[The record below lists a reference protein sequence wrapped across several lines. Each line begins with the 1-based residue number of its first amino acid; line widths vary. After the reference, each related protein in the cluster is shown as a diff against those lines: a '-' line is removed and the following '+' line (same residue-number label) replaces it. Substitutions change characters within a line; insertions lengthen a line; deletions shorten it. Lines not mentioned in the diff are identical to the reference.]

1 MDRNRLRIAIQKSG
15 RLADSSL
22 DLLRSAGLEISGS
35 KDGLFYRVE
44 DLPIDLLLV
53 RDDDIPGLVGDG
65 VAELGIVGLNVH
77 AEYKA
82 SNGGKTPA
90 LPIKPL
96 GFSKCRLAI
105 AVPENRPYESAADLQ
120 GLRIAT
126 SYPGLLRKFL
136 AEAGV
141 EAHIVAMNGSVE
153 VAPRLDIAD
162 VICDLVSTGSTLEAN
177 GLKAVETILESEA
190 VLIGTARPQ
199 TGEKRRTRERLLTRI
214 DGVLASVATK
224 YIMLNAP
231 LASLPQ
237 IKKLLPG
244 ANAPTVIPLDG
255 SDGIVAVH
263 AVCRESVFWETMEQL
278 KAAGASAI
286 LVVPIEKMMN

>member
-1 MDRNRLRIAIQKSG
+1 MDRKRLRIAIQKSG

-22 DLLRSAGLEISGS
+22 DLLRSAGLEISRS
-35 KDGLFYRVE
+35 RDGLYYRVE

-65 VAELGIVGLNVH
+65 IAELGIVGLNVH
-77 AEYKA
+77 AEYNA
-82 SNGGKTPA
+82 ANGAKPAA

-96 GFSKCRLAI
+96 GFSKCRLVI

-126 SYPGLLRKFL
+126 SYPGLLKKFL
-136 AEAGV
+136 AGAGV
-141 EAHIVAMNGSVE
+141 EARIVAMNGSVE
-153 VAPRLDIAD
+153 VAPRLEIAD

-190 VLIGTARPQ
+190 MMIGTAQAQ
-199 TGEKRRTRERLLTRI
+199 TGEKKRTRDRLLTRI

-231 LASLPQ
+231 VASLPE

-255 SDGIVAVH
+255 SDDIVAVH